1 MQLVFILSQFD
12 VNSYMYLCARV
23 RDHTYVT
30 VLVLYSSTVQLEEGI
45 YRLL

>member
-12 VNSYMYLCARV
+12 ANSYMYLCARDKD
-23 RDHTYVT
+23 RTYVT
-30 VLVLYSSTVQLEEGI
+30 VLYSSTVQLEEGI